1 MNRFAFSISLLFSGL
16 AVAMTP
22 QEFQKLYES
31 KDKTAEVCYKLYQA
45 YAEGDGVE
53 ADKSQARKWLLAA
66 HDSGMAAAREEI
78 ANLPWRKKAKLKPT
92 IKVAEVSDEE
102 AIALGRELV
111 EFMLDNGG
119 RNRINMNSLPEEK
132 PSKKLVAGVRKFI
145 AQGADLNVCLTE
157 QNDMVEATALYLA
170 CKMGDE
176 GLMELLLNHGA
187 DPNAHGGMA
196 LKAFY
201 LRTRPKVDTSQ
212 PLLGGGAI
220 SARDLKKMQKRDGKA
235 DKSQEKRARKLFN
248 LLVKKGAD
256 VRMWNNVGWSPIY
269 VAVNADSP
277 LGVQM
282 LVKAGADPDQK
293 QNPNE
298 VANHTL
304 SAKRVSYLTG
314 GFGVAEQE
322 TPLNT
327 AAIYARDEVA
337 AALLKAG
344 ADPTLAN
351 AQGVTPLQSAQQ
363 LKQQLDAKPAAE
375 RSSDLV
381 KGTENMLKLLKAAKK

>member
-1 MNRFAFSISLLFSGL
+1 M
-16 AVAMTP
+16 AMTP
-22 QEFQKLYES
+22 QEFQALYES
-31 KDKTAEVCYKLYQA
+31 KDKTAEVCYKLYKA

-66 HDSGMAAAREEI
+66 HGSGMAAAREEI

-102 AIALGRELV
+102 AMSLGRELV
-111 EFMLDNGG
+111 EFMMDNGG
-119 RNRINMNSLPEEK
+119 CRLLTTPVLPEEK

-145 AQGADLNVCLTE
+145 AQGADLNVCLSS
-157 QNDMVEATALYLA
+157 QDDMEVATALYLA

-187 DPNAHGGMA
+187 DPNAHGGLA
-196 LKAFY
+196 LTAFY
-201 LRTRPKVDTSQ
+201 LRTRPKVDSSQ
-212 PLLGGGAI
+212 PLIGGGSI
-220 SARDLKKMQKRDGKA
+220 SSRDLKKMQKRDGKA

-248 LLVKKGAD
+248 HLVKKGAD

-269 VAVNADSP
+269 AAVNADSP

-304 SAKRVSYLTG
+304 SARRINYLTS
-314 GFGVAEQE
+314 GFGVPEQE

-351 AQGVTPLQSAQQ
+351 AKGVTPLQSAQQ
-363 LKQQLDAKPAAE
+363 MKQQLDAKPAAE
-375 RSSDLV
+375 RASHLMT
-381 KGTENMLKLLKAAKK
+381 GTENMLKLLKAAKK